1 MQHCALNTCQHS
13 LAFLKSSM
21 QSLAFSPNC
30 HLHCVFASYNSPGS
44 FSGYLYSF
52 TGFGRSA
59 RQVAWAVLEHR
70 GAAGE
75 ARSYQRCTRNQAF
88 CFPSWKSTTCLVQR
102 RRDTFFFF
110 PWCWNKTFILIVF
123 NIGATR
129 SSSMSPFPRRPFA
142 IHGVS
147 HLAWGRWE
155 EMVQPDAR
163 GKKLL

>member
-1 MQHCALNTCQHS
+1 MGFLLYRASPNTQDLTFGRYPINAAYINVSFTEYNGFMKHFALNPCQHS

-75 ARSYQRCTRNQAF
+75 ARSYQRCARNQAF
-88 CFPSWKSTTCLVQR
+88 YFPSWKSTTCLVQR
-102 RRDTFFFF
+102 RRDTFFF
-110 PWCWNKTFILIVF
+110 PPDVEIK
-123 NIGATR
+123 
-129 SSSMSPFPRRPFA
+129 
-142 IHGVS
+142 
-147 HLAWGRWE
+147 HLS
-155 EMVQPDAR
+155 
-163 GKKLL
+163 

>member
-44 FSGYLYSF
+44 FSGYLFSF

-59 RQVAWAVLEHR
+59 RQLAWAVLEHR

-102 RRDTFFFF
+102 RRDTFFFSPELNRYARRLGDIAVVIKLPF
-110 PWCWNKTFILIVF
+110 SALFEVRRERRDLQRR
-123 NIGATR
+123 NI
-129 SSSMSPFPRRPFA
+129 P
-142 IHGVS
+142 
-147 HLAWGRWE
+147 
-155 EMVQPDAR
+155 
-163 GKKLL
+163 

>member
-1 MQHCALNTCQHS
+1 MKHSAWNTCQQS

-52 TGFGRSA
+52 MGFGRSA

-75 ARSYQRCTRNQAF
+75 ARGSKGVHAIRPFIPPHENLQHASC
-88 CFPSWKSTTCLVQR
+88 KEEETC
-102 RRDTFFFF
+102 FFFF
-110 PWCWNKTFILIVF
+110 LEVKIKHLSSYF
-123 NIGATR
+123 NTGATL
-129 SSSMSPFPRRPFA
+129 SKTV
-142 IHGVS
+142 HNLG
-147 HLAWGRWE
+147 HLFQG
-155 EMVQPDAR
+155 
-163 GKKLL
+163 GHLLFMGPLT